1 MTIPNAVAAVLKE
14 LGLYPSASL
23 RTVLIRDGYFAGE
36 KYRFDGG
43 WATWAAGKN
52 VIEVYDD
59 NGKLLKTV
67 AVEATEKG
75 PFGPRVPLTVIRKY
89 SAGRR
94 VVVVYWLPGS

>member
-75 PFGPRVPLTVIRKY
+75 
-89 SAGRR
+89 SAA
-94 VVVVYWLPGS
+94 